1 MKKVYL
7 VLENGSIFQ
16 GYYFGI
22 EKEVFGEVVFTT
34 GMTGYLETLTDP
46 SYTGQIVVQ
55 TFPLIGNY
63 GIIPTDFES
72 CFIGASAYIVKEWCQ
87 DPSNFR
93 SEEDIDTFFK
103 SRGMTGLYDIDTRA
117 LTKLLREY
125 GTMNGVITEN
135 FEAIDLEK
143 LKKYQVIQPVT
154 KVSVKQSY
162 EESAKVG
169 KYKVVVLDFGL
180 KENIKR
186 ELLLRNC
193 DLCVMPHNATAE
205 QILAL
210 KPDGVML
217 TNGPGDPK
225 DNKEAI
231 DTIYQLFSSGIPIFG
246 ICLGHQ
252 LLALA
257 NGFQTKKMKYGHRG
271 ANQAVKD
278 TTTKRVYITS
288 QNHGYEV
295 VAESIDETKARVS
308 YFNAND
314 NTCEGIAYIGKP
326 SFSVQFHP
334 EACGGPRDST
344 FLFDYFIEMMEEYK
358 NQSFCDAASIIN
370 NKCTNTEVPTCL

>member
-72 CFIGASAYIVKEWCQ
+72 NFIGASAYIVKEWCQ

-103 SRGMTGLYDIDTRA
+103 CRGMTGLYDIDTRA
-117 LTKLLREY
+117 LTKMLREY

-135 FEAIDLEK
+135 VDTIDLEE
-143 LKKYQVIQPVT
+143 LKKYQMMRPVA
-154 KVSVKQSY
+154 KVSVKEKY
-162 EESAKVG
+162 EEAAEIG
-169 KYKVVVLDFGL
+169 KYRVAVLDFGL

-193 DLCVMPHNATAE
+193 DICVMPYNATKE
-205 QILAL
+205 QILAF

-231 DTIYQLFSSGIPIFG
+231 DTIYKLYDLGIPIFG

-278 TTTKRVYITS
+278 TITKRVYITS

-295 VAESIDETKARVS
+295 VAESIDEEKARVS
-308 YFNAND
+308 FINAND
-314 NTCEGIAYIGKP
+314 NTCEGIDYIGKP
-326 SFSVQFHP
+326 AFSVQFHP
-334 EACGGPRDST
+334 EACGGPRDSA
-344 FLFDYFIEMMEEYK
+344 FLFDYFIEMIKEYK
-358 NQSFCDAASIIN
+358 NQSFCDTKSSIN
-370 NKCTNTEVPTCL
+370 SKSTNTEGPTCH